1 MASSQVDQAQ
11 AKLDLAQSQL
21 DNTRITSP
29 IDGRGIRPQRGPRG
43 AGLQRPARLRRHR
56 REHRERRGQ
65 RSRKAWWR
73 RSRLGQR
80 VPVSVDAAGGVTL
93 QGVVQTISPAADPR
107 TQAYAVKVRIDHP
120 GDAMRPGMFARVSFP
135 VDRQA
140 DVLVVPNGALVSET
154 GVDYVYAVVPGNGG
168 TVVKKIAVQ
177 PGIADDSVTA
187 ILSGLTEGTLVVTEG
202 QSFLN
207 DGAPVKIPR

>member
-1 MASSQVDQAQ
+1 MMKKVS
-11 AKLDLAQSQL
+11 
-21 DNTRITSP
+21 
-29 IDGRGIRPQRGPRG
+29 
-43 AGLQRPARLRRHR
+43 
-56 REHRERRGQ
+56 
-65 RSRKAWWR
+65 
-73 RSRLGQR
+73 LGQR
-80 VPVSVDAAGGVTL
+80 VPLSVDSAGGVRL
-93 QGVVQTISPAADPR
+93 QGVVESISPAADPR

-120 GDAMRPGMFARVSFP
+120 GDAIRPGMFARVSFP

-154 GVDYVYAVVPGNGG
+154 GVDYVYAVVPANGG
-168 TVVKKIAVQ
+168 TVVKKLTVQ

-187 ILSGLTEGTLVVTEG
+187 ILSGLTEGALVVTEG